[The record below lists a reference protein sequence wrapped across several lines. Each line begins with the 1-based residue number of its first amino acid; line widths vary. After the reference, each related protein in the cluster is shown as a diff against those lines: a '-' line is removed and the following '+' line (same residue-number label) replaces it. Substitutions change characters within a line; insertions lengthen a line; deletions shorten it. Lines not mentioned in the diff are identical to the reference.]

1 MATRD
6 DYMKV
11 AQQIAQHLDSY
22 RLAFK
27 TYNVSEL
34 DAMIA
39 EVAGQGA
46 RVTGGGGTT
55 DQFKTCMLERG
66 FVIHPEIGDA
76 QDGYVRVI
84 RSNSIVGN
92 LLNAFKYV
100 GANGDEQL
108 IRLLGQIKRKTRPD
122 DFTAEPIE

>member
-34 DAMIA
+34 DTMI
-39 EVAGQGA
+39 EGVAGEGA
-46 RVTGGGGTT
+46 RVSSGGGTSE
-55 DQFKTCMLERG
+55 QFKTCLLERG
-66 FVIHPEIGDA
+66 FVIHPEIPDS
-76 QDGYVRVI
+76 QDGYVRII

-100 GANGDEQL
+100 GANGDQQL
-108 IRLLGQIKRKTRPD
+108 IKLLGQIKRKSRPD
-122 DFTAEPIE
+122 DFDTDPTE